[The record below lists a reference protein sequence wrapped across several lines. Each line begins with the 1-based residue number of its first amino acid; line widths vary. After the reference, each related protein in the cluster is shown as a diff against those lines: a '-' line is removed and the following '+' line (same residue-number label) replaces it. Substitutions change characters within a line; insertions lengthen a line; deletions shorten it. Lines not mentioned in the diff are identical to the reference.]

1 MIVQNQEGSLITI
14 DIPAETYVEE
24 DEEENENNKNNKK
37 NKPHNQMQLF
47 QSHAKF
53 HKWHSIF
60 KRIQNIR
67 YFDCS

>member
-37 NKPHNQMQLF
+37 INHIIKCNSSKVMQNFTSGIVFL
-47 QSHAKF
+47 KE
-53 HKWHSIF
+53 F
-60 KRIQNIR
+60 KT
-67 YFDCS
+67 